1 MPLRYFVTLWKR
13 RITFSSPGNSWGR
26 CTPPWQVRIGIRWDL
41 KNLKQKCFFSLLM
54 SFLLDYWVEP
64 WGAMAESTSYHPGL
78 DLITSFLKWIQIWWK
93 FSIQLRSRFEPTFPP
108 PCFPHTYNTSWVGV
122 WGPHYRLDFHQ
133 QPGRPLPGP
142 KTYHDADQ
150 TVVITN
156 GSTNSQKLPICK
168 LDKEQILARIEMK
181 TEIWVPF
188 LLQSQPHNETERG
201 GSVGLLPLWLHLSWA
216 VLLHA
221 RT

>member
-1 MPLRYFVTLWKR
+1 ML
-13 RITFSSPGNSWGR
+13 
-26 CTPPWQVRIGIRWDL
+26 
-41 KNLKQKCFFSLLM
+41 FSLLM

-64 WGAMAESTSYHPGL
+64 WGAMAESTSHHPGL
-78 DLITSFLKWIQIWWK
+78 DLITIFQSEF
-93 FSIQLRSRFEPTFPP
+93 RSGENFPSSWDPRFELAFPP
-108 PCFPHTYNTSWVGV
+108 PCFPQITPPGLVLGVHTIAWTSINSLGALCL
-122 WGPHYRLDFHQ
+122 GQKYTTLI
-133 QPGRPLPGP
+133 
-142 KTYHDADQ
+142 ADH

-201 GSVGLLPLWLHLSWA
+201 GSVGVLPLRLHLSWA
-216 VLLHA
+216 ILLYA
-221 RT
+221 RA